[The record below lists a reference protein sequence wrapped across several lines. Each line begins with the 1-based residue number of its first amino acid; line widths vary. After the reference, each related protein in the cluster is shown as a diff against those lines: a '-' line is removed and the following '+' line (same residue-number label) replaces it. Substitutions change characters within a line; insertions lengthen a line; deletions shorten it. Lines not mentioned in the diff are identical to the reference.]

1 MSHHSAM
8 SLPVMAGLA
17 AALALAA
24 FAPAWAQNQGKPDA
38 ETQAE
43 TEATPQ
49 TKGEK
54 KLAKLLEGRVAG
66 EPVRCIR
73 NQRNIQMQTID
84 KTAYVYGRGST
95 IWVQR
100 TTTPENINGNEA
112 LVSIRFGASELCKLD
127 QMNTID
133 RQLGF
138 MTGVVFFED
147 FIPYTKTKDDGSA
160 GG

>member
-8 SLPVMAGLA
+8 SRPVMAGLA

-24 FAPAWAQNQGKPDA
+24 FAPALAQNQGEPDA
-38 ETQAE
+38 ETPAKTE
-43 TEATPQ
+43 TAPQ
-49 TKGEK
+49 TKGEAR
-54 KLAKLLEGRVAG
+54 LAKLLEGRVAG

-147 FIPYTKTKDDGSA
+147 FIPYTKTKDDGSD